1 MHKAQ
6 IPTIILINIS
16 HARIYLEKSSFNDF
30 SNIFLDESKFYI
42 SFENSLCDDYATEK
56 FFHVQTF
63 TTAVPIVMGETKE
76 WWVKCPFFR
85 FSNLLYIVFSS

>member
-1 MHKAQ
+1 MVRMYTDNYSDQQ
-6 IPTIILINIS
+6 IT
-16 HARIYLEKSSFNDF
+16 R
-30 SNIFLDESKFYI
+30 SNITVSFKTFPTFFSDESKFYI

-76 WWVKCPFFR
+76 W
-85 FSNLLYIVFSS
+85 

>member
-1 MHKAQ
+1 MYKDNYSDQQ
-6 IPTIILINIS
+6 ITRLNILKNAPS
-16 HARIYLEKSSFNDF
+16 KTFLTCF
-30 SNIFLDESKFYI
+30 SDESKFYI

-76 WWVKCPFFR
+76 W
-85 FSNLLYIVFSS
+85 